1 MPKLYKDKHQNS
13 FNKRI
18 KNEGD
23 LEFKHVD
30 EGKGLTTEINL
41 THQDFKTDDFGSPIR
56 RLSNQLLETGQNE
69 TEGSPVRESLSKHD
83 KTKVSHI
90 TYKGKIDSDKR
101 KSYSKVYEI
110 KSMKSAS
117 ASTDTK
123 AKELLKK

>member
-1 MPKLYKDKHQNS
+1 MPKLFKDKHQSS

-18 KNEGD
+18 KNQGD

-41 THQDFKTDDFGSPIR
+41 TLQDDKTDDFGSPTTW
-56 RLSNQLLETGQNE
+56 LSNEVLETGQNE
-69 TEGSPVRESLSKHD
+69 TEGSPIRESLSKHD
-83 KTKVSHI
+83 KSKGSHI
-90 TYKGKIDSDKR
+90 TYKGKVDSDKR

-110 KSMKSAS
+110 KSMKSATV
-117 ASTDTK
+117 STDIK